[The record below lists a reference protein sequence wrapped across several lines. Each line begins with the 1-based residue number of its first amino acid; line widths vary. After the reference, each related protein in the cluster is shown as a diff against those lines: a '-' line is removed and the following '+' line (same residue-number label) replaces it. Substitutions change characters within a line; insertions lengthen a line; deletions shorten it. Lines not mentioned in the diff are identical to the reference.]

1 MDAEIKISVSDDQS
15 VTGLR
20 NYSEG
25 SEWTVIYA
33 PGARSNNDDP
43 FGKYLADRLPSEGVS
58 LFRFQFPY
66 MERGDE
72 MPDEPEVLQSTWRA
86 VIAEVGRDGR
96 VALSGRSRGGR
107 VASEVVPMDG
117 SVCDSLILFA
127 YPLHTPGE
135 PDQLRVDHLPDV
147 SVPTLFCSGTR
158 DAWGTPDELKR
169 AAGLIPGSSST
180 TLDGADYAFLP
191 EDSRVRTQE
200 DVWAE
205 AVGVALKHFGVG

>member
-86 VIAEVGRDGR
+86 VIAEFGRDGR